1 MYFRTTLQLQKTIKI
16 CFCQKLHILMGL
28 CLLKYFKISTGYL
41 TIPLRFRE
49 FSLLVFLLFLRQMSS
64 FAQSNFT
71 PLNEEYSNLI
81 ERYEIKSGSLLHL
94 HSNIKPVRR
103 KDLVKLSVDLE
114 TEEKVKLSQTD
125 HFNLAYIQNDSWEW
139 LDDSKL
145 PQSDSKK
152 AIWKYLYTKKTDFY
166 SIQNKELDFHISP
179 IFLFSFANDNRTKET
194 PYINTRGVELRGTLN
209 KKLGFY
215 SMFTEN
221 QMLYPEYVREY
232 GRQFKANPYE
242 GFTKIPNADSSKY
255 LSDFFSARGYITFQ
269 ALKSV
274 QIQFGHDKN
283 FIGSGIRSMIL
294 SDFSAPYLHLKV
306 LTNIGRVQYMNLF
319 AQLINK
325 QISVAVDGT
334 EQLPPK
340 YFSLHHLSFN
350 LSRNLNIGLFES
362 IVFGKRQV
370 GFDVN
375 YLNPIILLRFVEG
388 HLGSA
393 DNSIAGMNFKYNFKR
408 QFSIYGQFVLDE
420 FNLKLFKKDG
430 WWAKKYAIQIGTRYI
445 DLFDI
450 KNLDFQAEYN
460 IVRPYMYSHNSTYG
474 NYANYN
480 LPLAHPL
487 GANFKELLLVGRY
500 QPKGRLFLNFTAMIT
515 QQGKDSNIINWG
527 SDILRNYNFARPADF
542 GNKIGQGQ
550 MFHTKFYQF
559 GVSYMLAHNIF
570 ADLKVQNRN
579 SSLIGN
585 IEEKKNTIF
594 SFGIRWNSSQRQY
607 LF

>member
-1 MYFRTTLQLQKTIKI
+1 
-16 CFCQKLHILMGL
+16 MGL

-41 TIPLRFRE
+41 NIPLRFLE
-49 FSLLVFLLFLRQMSS
+49 FSLLVLFLFLWQLSG
-64 FAQSNFT
+64 FAQSNFA

-81 ERYEIKSGSLLHL
+81 ERYEIKSGSLLNL
-94 HSNIKPVRR
+94 HTNIKPLRR
-103 KDLVKLSVDLE
+103 IDLVKLSVDLE
-114 TEEKVKLSQTD
+114 TDEKAKLSKTD
-125 HFNLAYIQNDSWEW
+125 RFNLVYLQNDSWEW
-139 LDDSKL
+139 LDDTKL

-152 AIWKYLYTKKTDFY
+152 AIWKHLFIKKPDFY
-166 SIQNKELDFHISP
+166 STQNKELDFHVSP
-179 IFLFSFANDNRTKET
+179 IFQFSFANDNQTKET
-194 PYINTRGVELRGTLN
+194 PYINTRGIELRGTLN

-221 QMLYPEYVREY
+221 QILYPEYVRAY
-232 GRQFKANPYE
+232 GRQYKANPYE
-242 GFTKIPNADSSKY
+242 GFTKVPNADSSRY
-255 LSDFFSARGYITFQ
+255 LADFFSARGYITFQ

-306 LTNIGRVQYMNLF
+306 LTNIGRFQYMNLF

-325 QISVAVDGT
+325 QIPVAVDGT

-340 YFSLHHLSFN
+340 YFSLHHLSIN

-370 GFDVN
+370 GFDIN

-393 DNSIAGMNFKYNFKR
+393 DNSIAGANFKYNFKR
-408 QFSIYGQFVLDE
+408 HFSIYGQFVLDE
-420 FNLKLFKKDG
+420 FNLKYFKKDG
-430 WWAKKYAIQIGTRYI
+430 WWAKKYAAQIGTRYI

-450 KNLDFQAEYN
+450 KNFDFQAEFN
-460 IVRPYMYSHNSTYG
+460 LVRPYMYSHNSTYS
-474 NYANYN
+474 NYVNYN

-500 QPKGRLFLNFTAMIT
+500 QPVGRLFLNFTAMIA

-527 SDILRNYNFARPADF
+527 GDILRNYNFARPADY
-542 GNKIGQGQ
+542 GNEIGQGQ
-550 MFHTKFYQF
+550 KVYTKNYQF
-559 GVSYMLAHNIF
+559 GVSYMIVHNLF

-579 SSLIGN
+579 TNLFGN
-585 IEEKKNTIF
+585 ADDKKNTIF
-594 SFGIRWNSSQRQY
+594 SLGLRWNASQRHF

>member
-1 MYFRTTLQLQKTIKI
+1 
-16 CFCQKLHILMGL
+16 MGL
-28 CLLKYFKISTGYL
+28 CLLKYFKISTIYKH
-41 TIPLRFRE
+41 TIFQVRKISILSILCIINQ
-49 FSLLVFLLFLRQMSS
+49 FSSR
-64 FAQSNFT
+64 AQSNFA
-71 PLNEEYSNLI
+71 PLNEDYSNLI
-81 ERYEIKSGSLLHL
+81 ERYEIKSGSLLNL

-103 KDLVKLSVDLE
+103 KDLVKLSVNLE
-114 TEEKVKLSQTD
+114 TEEKVKLSKTD
-125 HFNLAYIQNDSWEW
+125 LFNLAYLQNDSWEW
-139 LDDSKL
+139 LDDAKL

-152 AIWKYLYTKKTDFY
+152 AIWKHLFTKKPDFY
-166 SIQNKELDFHISP
+166 SIQNKDFDIHVSP
-179 IFLFSFANDNRTKET
+179 LFQFSVANDNLTKET
-194 PYINTRGVELRGTLN
+194 PYINTRGIEIRGTLN

-232 GRQFKANPYE
+232 GRQYKANPYE
-242 GFTKIPNADSSKY
+242 GFTKIPDADSSKY
-255 LSDFFSARGYITFQ
+255 LADFFSARGYITFQ

-306 LTNIGRVQYMNLF
+306 LTNIGRFQYMNLF

-325 QISVAVDGT
+325 QIQVAVDGT

-340 YFSLHHLSFN
+340 YFSLHHLSIN
-350 LSRNLNIGLFES
+350 LTRNLNIGLFET

-393 DNSIAGMNFKYNFKR
+393 DNSIAGVNFKYNFKR
-408 QFSIYGQFVLDE
+408 HFSFYGQFVIDE
-420 FNLKLFKKDG
+420 FNLKYFKKDG
-430 WWAKKYAIQIGTRYI
+430 WWAKKYAAQIGTRYI
-445 DLFDI
+445 DLFNI

-460 IVRPYMYSHNSTYG
+460 IVRPYMYSHNSTYS
-474 NYANYN
+474 NYVNYN

-500 QPKGRLFLNFTAMIT
+500 QPKGRLFLNFTAMIA

-527 SDILRNYNFARPADF
+527 GDILRSYNFTRPSDY

-550 MFHTKFYQF
+550 KVFTKNYQL
-559 GVSYMLAHNIF
+559 GVSYMLVHNLF
-570 ADLKVQNRN
+570 ADLKVQKRN
-579 SSLIGN
+579 TNLFDN
-585 IEEKKNTIF
+585 VDEKKNTIF
-594 SFGIRWNSSQRQY
+594 SFGLRWNASQRQF